1 MIGGLE
7 DNTQI
12 ADSIKLNETG
22 ECFSSYYHV
31 IFCYFV
37 IRKRIPFTLLAS
49 AQNDSKCVSLCS
61 TIVSLEDFM
70 TVVFFLILFD
80 FPGLSMI
87 SFLSS
92 IPQEKAKTVKI
103 YRIYYY
109 FIDLSIFCILRVT
122 TSRFLYNSTQNS
134 SAM

>member
-1 MIGGLE
+1 
-7 DNTQI
+7 
-12 ADSIKLNETG
+12 
-22 ECFSSYYHV
+22 
-31 IFCYFV
+31 
-37 IRKRIPFTLLAS
+37 
-49 AQNDSKCVSLCS
+49 
-61 TIVSLEDFM
+61 M